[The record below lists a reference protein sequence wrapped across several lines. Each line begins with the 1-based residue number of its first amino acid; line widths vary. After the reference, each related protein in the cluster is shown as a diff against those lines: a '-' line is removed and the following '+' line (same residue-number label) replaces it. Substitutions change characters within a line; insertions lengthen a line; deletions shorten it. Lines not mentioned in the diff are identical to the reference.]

1 MEQNYNNQKS
11 KYLKET
17 KCEENAVS
25 TSCMKTTEEINANQ
39 QEEQTSSDNKTTEDG
54 SGDVT
59 ARRIHV
65 HTNRTAFLSQDLLV
79 PWHLK
84 GNKDKT
90 KEAASGSTE
99 VPVEKTNQGPVFH
112 RYYHVFQQ
120 GELEE
125 LCVMGVKVLRSYHD
139 QGNWC
144 VEMEK
149 TDDLFLNRNIAVGK

>member
-1 MEQNYNNQKS
+1 MEQEYNKQKS
-11 KYLKET
+11 KYLKEN
-17 KCEENAVS
+17 KYEENAVT
-25 TSCMKTTEEINANQ
+25 TSCMKTTEENNTNQ
-39 QEEQTSSDNKTTEDG
+39 QEENISSVIRNTEDG

-84 GNKDKT
+84 GNKDKN
-90 KEAASGSTE
+90 KEAASCSTE
-99 VPVEKTNQGPVFH
+99 VPVEQTSQGPVFH
-112 RYYHVFQQ
+112 RYYHVFHQ

-125 LCVMGVKVLRSYHD
+125 LCASGVKVLRSYHD

-144 VEMEK
+144 VEVEKTNDTSSEIDIAMEK
-149 TDDLFLNRNIAVGK
+149 